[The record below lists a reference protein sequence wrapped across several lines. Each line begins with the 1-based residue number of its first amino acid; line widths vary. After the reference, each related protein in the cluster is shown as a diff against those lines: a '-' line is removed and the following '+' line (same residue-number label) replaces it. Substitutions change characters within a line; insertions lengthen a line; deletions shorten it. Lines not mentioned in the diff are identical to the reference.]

1 MQFGRRSGEAA
12 ISQVDVP
19 NDRLS
24 VSGTSV
30 RTTARSWPLASGALA
45 TAILV
50 LAIWLVPFERAPLKS
65 ETEEA
70 KFEAKLLA
78 SDLRVKIGDSADAVL
93 TAYPGASELKGHSEN
108 DDSLWSVAK
117 DDGFVFVFNKSNFQ
131 LRTIHV
137 MPSFKGQILGLRI
150 GDPLEKLIS
159 ELGLPSK
166 KPWDLSVNEPAYL
179 YRKSNNWSVRFDVG
193 NAGPHRRR
201 LDDARVIKE
210 IWVRGRPP
218 DRSVNQ

>member
-1 MQFGRRSGEAA
+1 MKFGRR
-12 ISQVDVP
+12 D
-19 NDRLS
+19 
-24 VSGTSV
+24 
-30 RTTARSWPLASGALA
+30 GALA
-45 TAILV
+45 IGQSEALKEQCSFSGSSIRNSGGLTWAAVTFVTAIVALLV
-50 LAIWLVPFERAPLKS
+50 WLLPS
-65 ETEEA
+65 ELTLQNLDTEEA

-108 DDSLWSVAK
+108 DDSLWSEAK
-117 DDGFVFVFNKSNFQ
+117 DDGFVFVFDKSSIQ
-131 LRTIHV
+131 LRTIRA

-159 ELGLPSK
+159 ELGQPSK
-166 KPWDLSVNEPAYL
+166 NPWDSSVNEPAYL
-179 YRKSNNWSVRFDVG
+179 YRKSSAWSVRFDVG
-193 NAGPHRRR
+193 NAGPHPRK
-201 LDDARVIKE
+201 LDDKRVIKR